1 MTVAIEITGIRVR
14 RAMAPIRRVLN
25 TRVGRFTK
33 GPFLL
38 IDLELKGGGV
48 GRALCFT
55 FIPLAQK
62 LVPVLLDELV
72 AAVEGRAFGYD
83 EAAAIHD
90 LGEKRLTHIGHE
102 GLAKMALS
110 MFDMAV
116 HDALARAAGVPLYQ
130 LLGGK
135 RESLPTY
142 NSCGLGLMAPAD
154 VAREGKE
161 LVAEH
166 GGFSHIKLRM
176 GRERAEEEVTAYK
189 AVRSAVGPDITISC
203 DFNQGLPAATA
214 LDTCRAIDGLGLAWI
229 EEPVVYDDYDTQARL
244 ATKLATPIQ
253 IGENW
258 WSWRV
263 GKAAIEMGACD
274 YDHAGPAAHRRR
286 HRLDA
291 ARPRGGGARR
301 AVLLAPVARL
311 FRARARRD
319 ADPALARVHGLG
331 PGPAR
336 RSAAAREGLHHA
348 ARCAGHG
355 RRVEREGHRAMSRRR
370 LTALRRCMSASLAS

>member
-25 TRVGRFTK
+25 TRVGHFTK

-72 AAVEGRAFGYD
+72 AAVKGRAFGYG
-83 EAAAIHD
+83 EAGAIHD

-176 GRERAEEEVTAYK
+176 GRERAYEEVVAYN
-189 AVRSAVGPDITISC
+189 AARSAVGPDTLISC
-203 DFNQGLPAATA
+203 DFNQGLRASTA

-229 EEPVVYDDYDTQARL
+229 EEPVAYDDYDTQARL
-244 ATKLATPIQ
+244 ATKLSTPIQ

-274 YDHAGPAAHRRR
+274 YVMPDLLRI
-286 HRLDA
+286 
-291 ARPRGGGARR
+291 GGVTGWMR
-301 AVLLAPVARL
+301 
-311 FRARARRD
+311 
-319 ADPALARVHGLG
+319 LARVAEARAVPFSSHLSPDYSAHVLAATPTRHWLEYMDWGQDLLADPLVPVKG
-331 PGPAR
+331 FTTPRDAPGT
-336 RSAAAREGLHHA
+336 G
-348 ARCAGHG
+348 
-355 RRVEREGHRAMSRRR
+355 VEWNEKAI
-370 LTALRRCMSASLAS
+370 ALCLVDG